1 MATLGS
7 DTGGSIRQPAAL
19 CSVVG
24 LKPSYGRVSR
34 YGLIAFASSLDQIG
48 PFARSVEDA
57 ATMLGAIAGH
67 DPRDSTSLRQDVP
80 DYNRGVADM
89 AKSGRKWRLGIPKE
103 YFGEGLDPEVGA
115 AVQAA
120 IDEYRRQGC
129 EIREVSLPH
138 TKYAVGAY
146 YIIATAEC
154 SSNLARFD
162 GVRYG
167 HRSKDAKDAVDI
179 YFKSRAEGFGPEV
192 KRRIILGTYVLS
204 SGYYDAY
211 YLRAQKVRTLI
222 RRDFLDA
229 YKEVDAIVTPDVAD
243 AGLQE
248 GREGGEPAGDVPER
262 HLHDRRQPRG
272 ASRDEHSLRLHG
284 GRAADRPAADRPALQ
299 GDGASGGGRR
309 LRAAHRMAQAA
320 PQAMS
325 YEAVIGLEVHVQ
337 LKTRSKMFT
346 RVAAGYGLPENTLT
360 DPVVLALP
368 GTLPVMNKEA
378 LDKIIKAGLLLG
390 CEIAPVCKWDRKN
403 YFYPDSPKNY
413 QISQY
418 DQPMC
423 RGGFVEIEL
432 PGPARNIM
440 GEHKRIALTRIHLEE
455 DVGKLNHVEGAS
467 LVDFNRAGT
476 PLMEIVSEPVIRS
489 ADEAFAY
496 LTALKTVMIY
506 GGISDCDMEKG
517 QLRCDANISIRPA
530 GAAGL
535 GTKVE
540 LKNLNSI
547 SFVRDG
553 IAQEIRRQTAVVEA
567 GGKIEQ
573 ETRDYDG
580 QTGLSQSLRSKEMA
594 HDYRYFP
601 DPGPDAGRGGRA
613 LEVRD
618 PRHVPGASVR
628 QAAQVH
634 GAVRRALHDHLGARA
649 RPGAERLF
657 RGGRA
662 PVRQAPGRRQLDRQR
677 PAARAGR
684 GEDRLAHLEGGPRA
698 CRRPCEAGRAGAS
711 S

>member
-1 MATLGS
+1 
-7 DTGGSIRQPAAL
+7 
-19 CSVVG
+19 
-24 LKPSYGRVSR
+24 
-34 YGLIAFASSLDQIG
+34 
-48 PFARSVEDA
+48 
-57 ATMLGAIAGH
+57 
-67 DPRDSTSLRQDVP
+67 
-80 DYNRGVADM
+80 
-89 AKSGRKWRLGIPKE
+89 
-103 YFGEGLDPEVGA
+103 
-115 AVQAA
+115 
-120 IDEYRRQGC
+120 
-129 EIREVSLPH
+129 
-138 TKYAVGAY
+138 
-146 YIIATAEC
+146 
-154 SSNLARFD
+154 
-162 GVRYG
+162 
-167 HRSKDAKDAVDI
+167 
-179 YFKSRAEGFGPEV
+179 
-192 KRRIILGTYVLS
+192 
-204 SGYYDAY
+204 
-211 YLRAQKVRTLI
+211 
-222 RRDFLDA
+222 
-229 YKEVDAIVTPDVAD
+229 
-243 AGLQE
+243 
-248 GREGGEPAGDVPER
+248 
-262 HLHDRRQPRG
+262 
-272 ASRDEHSLRLHG
+272 
-284 GRAADRPAADRPALQ
+284 
-299 GDGASGGGRR
+299 
-309 LRAAHRMAQAA
+309 
-320 PQAMS
+320 MS

-390 CEIAPVCKWDRKN
+390 CDIAPVCKWDRKN

-432 PGPARNIM
+432 PGLARNIM

-476 PLMEIVSEPVIRS
+476 PLMEIVSEPAIRS

-496 LTALKTVMIY
+496 LTALKTVMVY

-517 QLRCDANISIRPA
+517 QVRCDANISIRPA
-530 GAAGL
+530 GSSGL

-601 DPGPDAGRGGRA
+601 DPDLMPVEVDENWKSAIRA
-613 LEVRD
+613 TCPEL
-618 PRHVPGASVR
+618 P
-628 QAAQVH
+628 
-634 GAVRRALHDHLGARA
+634 
-649 RPGAERLF
+649 F
-657 RGGRA
+657 
-662 PVRQAPGRRQLDRQR
+662 DRQR
-677 PAARAGR
+677 RFMEQYGVPYTITSVLVPDHELGDFFEEAARACGKPQAAGNWIVNDLLR
-684 GEDRLAHLEGGPRA
+684 ELGSARIGLALSKVRPAHVAGLVRLLEEGVILSNAAKEVFVDMFQTGDMPEAVVARKGLKAETNLGELERWCSEAIAANPKSVADFKGGKESALNAFKGPVMRAAKGKADPKRVDEMLRRLLAR
-698 CRRPCEAGRAGAS
+698 
-711 S
+711 